1 MWVSLASGVGWSGIT
16 GNYHTDFAAKGRAAV
31 EALRSGFDFLYI
43 HVEAPDECAHAG
55 DLKNKIQAIE
65 WLDSRLITPLLGKM
79 DEAKMEYRLLIISDH
94 RTFVRTKQHEG
105 SPVPFILY
113 DSRVDTKRGVT
124 YTEENGMNGPD
135 VPHGDKLL
143 DILFENIPLL

>member
-1 MWVSLASGVGWSGIT
+1 M
-16 GNYHTDFAAKGRAAV
+16 YKR
-31 EALRSGFDFLYI
+31 
-43 HVEAPDECAHAG
+43 
-55 DLKNKIQAIE
+55 Q
-65 WLDSRLITPLLGKM
+65 
-79 DEAKMEYRLLIISDH
+79 
-94 RTFVRTKQHEG
+94 KQHEG

>member
-1 MWVSLASGVGWSGIT
+1 MLVHL
-16 GNYHTDFAAKGRAAV
+16 
-31 EALRSGFDFLYI
+31 
-43 HVEAPDECAHAG
+43 EAPDECAHAG

>member
-1 MWVSLASGVGWSGIT
+1 MKNLVIARR
-16 GNYHTDFAAKGRAAV
+16 HTAKAAGHH
-31 EALRSGFDFLYI
+31 I
-43 HVEAPDECAHAG
+43 
-55 DLKNKIQAIE
+55 
-65 WLDSRLITPLLGKM
+65 
-79 DEAKMEYRLLIISDH
+79 EYRLLIISDH